1 MLVNFGLPQ
10 LAPQGRS
17 LVAKEEPARKFSWS
31 LALVSGNEII

>member
-17 LVAKEEPARKFSWS
+17 LAAKEEPARKFSLS